1 MKTALILI
9 DIQNDY
15 FPGGKM
21 ELEAPLAAAQQ
32 AGRLLDLFRRQGW
45 PTVHIQHIATRPDA
59 TFFLPDT
66 AGLDFHEAIRPRPGE
81 PVILKHFPNS
91 FRETGLLE
99 HLQGLNVEGL
109 VICGMM
115 THMCVDATTRAAAD
129 FGYPVRLA
137 ADACATRA
145 LVYGETQVPAQ
156 HVHAAFL
163 AALKSY
169 GKVMGTEEILTELAT
184 V

>member
-32 AGRLLDLFRRQGW
+32 AWRLLDLFRNRGW
-45 PTVHIQHIATRPDA
+45 STIHVQHVSNRPGA

-66 AGLDFHEAIRPRPGE
+66 AGLDFHQTIRPLPGE
-81 PVILKHFPNS
+81 KVIVKHFPNS

-99 HLQGLNVEGL
+99 YLQGLNIESL
-109 VICGMM
+109 VLCGMM
-115 THMCVDATTRAAAD
+115 THMCVDASVRAAAD
-129 FGYPVRLA
+129 FGFPVLLA
-137 ADACATRA
+137 AQACATRA
-145 LVYGETQVPAQ
+145 SWFTVKKKYPLLPSRQP
-156 HVHAAFL
+156 
-163 AALKSY
+163 SWPRSSR
-169 GKVMGTEEILTELAT
+169 MGRC
-184 V
+184 

>member
-21 ELEAPLAAAQQ
+21 ELEAPLPAAQH
-32 AGRLLDLFRRQGW
+32 ARRLLDIFRQKGW
-45 PTVHIQHIATRPDA
+45 PTLHIQHVSNRPGA

-66 AGLDFHEAIRPRPGE
+66 TGLDFHEIIRPLPGE
-81 PVILKHFPNS
+81 KVIVKHFPNS

-99 HLQGLNVEGL
+99 YLQGANIESL
-109 VICGMM
+109 VLCGMM
-115 THMCVDATTRAAAD
+115 THMCVDGSMRAAAD
-129 FGYPVRLA
+129 LGFPVRLA
-137 ADACATRA
+137 DDACATRE
-145 LVYGETQVPAQ
+145 LVYGEAKVPASSVQ
-156 HVHAAFL
+156 VAFL

-169 GKVMGTEEILTELAT
+169 GQVLNTEEILNQLE

>member
-1 MKTALILI
+1 MKTVLILI

-15 FPGGKM
+15 FPGGRM

-32 AGRLLDLFRRQGW
+32 AGRLLNFFRQQGW
-45 PTVHIQHIATRPDA
+45 PTVHIQHISNRPGA

-66 AGLDFHEAIRPRPGE
+66 DGLEFHPSIRMLPGE
-81 PVILKHFPNS
+81 PVIVKHFPNS
-91 FRETGLLE
+91 FRETELLE
-99 HLQGLNVEGL
+99 HLQGLKVESL

-115 THMCVDATTRAAAD
+115 THMCVDASVRAAAD

-137 ADACATRA
+137 ADACATRS
-145 LVYGETQVPAQ
+145 LMYGETKVPAQ
-156 HVHAAFL
+156 AVQAAFL

-169 GKVMGTEEILTELAT
+169 GKVMSTEEILEQLKG
-184 V
+184 